1 MTTVRD
7 VMTTKVITFRPETPL
22 HDVASQLIAARI
34 SGAPVVADDGTLL
47 GVVSEADIL
56 IKEQGSEA
64 IPHRRLAGLRGES
77 AATKAALAKA
87 AATNAGEA
95 MTAPPITVREG
106 ASIAEAARIM
116 TEHHVNRLPV
126 VAKGALVGIVTRA
139 DLVGT
144 FVRTD
149 AELVEIIREEVLW
162 RSMWVNPVGFDIRVE
177 GGHVRIRGHVD
188 RRSTAD
194 LIASVITM
202 VPGVIDVRSDITF
215 ELDDQHLPATDVDLL
230 SPFALR

>member
-7 VMTTKVITFRPETPL
+7 VMTTGVVTFRPEAPL
-22 HDVASQLIAARI
+22 HDVASQLIQARI
-34 SGAPVVADDGTLL
+34 SGAPVVAADGTLL

-56 IKEQGSEA
+56 IKEQGREA
-64 IPHRRLAGLRGES
+64 IPHRRLARVRGES
-77 AATKAALAKA
+77 AATRADLVKA

-95 MTAPPITVREG
+95 MTAPAITIRAG
-106 ASIAEAARIM
+106 ATIAEAARVM
-116 TEHHVNRLPV
+116 TQRHINRLPV
-126 VAKGALVGIVTRA
+126 VDHGKLVGIVTRA
-139 DLVGT
+139 DLVRT

-177 GGHVRIRGHVD
+177 GGHVRIRGNVD

-194 LIASVITM
+194 LIASVTAM
-202 VPGVIDVRSDITF
+202 VPGVIDVRSDITY
-215 ELDDQHLPATDVDLL
+215 ELDDEALRPSEASLL
-230 SPFALR
+230 SPYVLP

>member
-7 VMTTKVITFRPETPL
+7 VMTTQVITFRPETPL
-22 HDVASQLIAARI
+22 HDVASQLIGARI

-56 IKEQGSEA
+56 IKEQGSDA
-64 IPHRRLAGLRGES
+64 IPRRRLARVRGES
-77 AATKAALAKA
+77 AATKAATLKV

-95 MTAPPITVREG
+95 MTTPAITIREG

-116 TEHHVNRLPV
+116 TEHHINRLPV
-126 VAKGALVGIVTRA
+126 VAHGRLVGIVTRA
-139 DLVGT
+139 DLVRT

-162 RSMWVNPVGFDIRVE
+162 RSMWVNPVGFDIHVA

-194 LIASVITM
+194 LIASVVAM
-202 VPGVIDVRSDITF
+202 VPGVLDVTSDISY
-215 ELDDQHLPATDVDLL
+215 ELDDQELRSADVDLL
-230 SPFALR
+230 SPFVLR

>member
-7 VMTTKVITFRPETPL
+7 VMTSDVITFRPETPL
-22 HDVASQLIAARI
+22 HDVASRLVGARI

-56 IKEQGSEA
+56 MKEQGSEA
-64 IPHRRLAGLRGES
+64 IAHRRLARVRGES
-77 AATKAALAKA
+77 AATKAAARKV

-95 MTAPPITVREG
+95 MTAPPITIRAG

-126 VAKGALVGIVTRA
+126 VAEGALVGIVTRA
-139 DLVGT
+139 DLVRT

-162 RSMWVNPVGFDIRVE
+162 RSMWVNPVGFDILVD
-177 GGHVRIRGHVD
+177 GGHARIRGHVD

-194 LIASVITM
+194 LIASVTAM
-202 VPGVIDVRSDITF
+202 VPGVVDVRSDITY
-215 ELDDQHLPATDVDLL
+215 EQDDQALRPADAGLL
-230 SPFALR
+230 SPFVLR

>member
-7 VMTTKVITFRPETPL
+7 VMTTSVITFRPETPL
-22 HDVASQLIAARI
+22 HDVASQLIGARI
-34 SGAPVVADDGTLL
+34 SGAPVVDADGTLL

-56 IKEQGSEA
+56 IKEQGREA
-64 IPHRRLAGLRGES
+64 VPHRRLAGVRGES
-77 AATKAALAKA
+77 AATKAALVKA

-95 MTAPPITVREG
+95 MTTPAITVG
-106 ASIAEAARIM
+106 AGATIAEAARIM
-116 TEHHVNRLPV
+116 TQHHVNRLPV
-126 VAKGALVGIVTRA
+126 LEEGKLAGIVTRA
-139 DLVGT
+139 DLVRT

-162 RSMWVNPVGFDIRVE
+162 RSMWVNPVGFDVRVD

-194 LIASVITM
+194 LIASVTAM
-202 VPGVIDVRSDITF
+202 VPGVIDVLSSITY
-215 ELDDQHLPATDVDLL
+215 ELDDSALRASDADLL
-230 SPFALR
+230 SPYVLR